1 MSFAGLFFIWKFEA
15 EIYKTK
21 MNNHITTIAFDADDT
36 LWINEP
42 YFQEAEKKFC
52 ALLEDYLPHHSVS
65 QELFKTEMKNLH
77 LYGYGVKGFMLCMI
91 ETIGRVSNNTAS
103 LELVNKAIELG
114 QELLQKPIELLN
126 GVTETLDS
134 LKGKYRLVVATKG
147 DLLDQERK
155 LKNSGLQDYFHHIEI
170 MSDKK
175 EKDYKKLLKHLDCQP
190 ENFLM
195 LGNSIKSD
203 ILPVLEIGG
212 SAAHIPYHIT
222 WSHEQHDVNLE
233 HENFMELKTINE
245 ILQFFNHQD

>member
-1 MSFAGLFFIWKFEA
+1 
-15 EIYKTK
+15 

-42 YFQEAEKKFC
+42 YFQEAEKEFC
-52 ALLEDYLPHHSVS
+52 TLLEDYLPQHSVS

-91 ETIGRVSNNTAS
+91 ETVSRISEGTAS
-103 LELVNKAIELG
+103 MQLINRTIEIG
-114 QELLQKPIELLN
+114 QELLQKPIELLD
-126 GVTETLDS
+126 GVTETLDA

-155 LKNSGLQDYFHHIEI
+155 LKNSGLQGYFHHIEI

-175 EKDYKKLLKHLDCQP
+175 EVDYQKLLKHLDCQP
-190 ENFLM
+190 EQFLM

-212 SAAHIPYHIT
+212 FAAHIPYHVT
-222 WSHEQHDVNLE
+222 WSHEQHEHHLE
-233 HENFMELKTINE
+233 HENFMELKSIDE
-245 ILQFFNHQD
+245 VLKYL